1 MTIDL
6 IGKGT
11 WLDKV
16 TSLIISRERNLGRS
30 LDVIR
35 VESGI
40 GASGIPHLGSIG
52 DAVRAHGISLSLKS
66 MGYNS
71 VLIAYSDDMDGLRK
85 IPVGFPDWLTEY
97 IAKPV
102 SKIPDPY
109 GDCHNSYGSHISGLL
124 LEALD
129 SLGVDYEFR
138 SASDVYRKGMLSNQI
153 DLILSESSTLGP
165 KIAELVGQEKYK
177 ESLPYFPICESCG
190 RLYVAK
196 AEKYVKEDKKVL
208 YHCDR
213 TRLGNLDIVGCGHR
227 GETSILSGNGKLAWK
242 VEFAARWSALD
253 IRFEAYG
260 KDIMDSVRVNDWVSN
275 SILGYDHPL
284 HVKYEM
290 FLDKGGKKISKSA
303 GNVFTPQTW
312 LRYGTPESLLLLLF
326 KRISGT
332 RQVSVEDIPLLV
344 DEYDLYEDVYFGK
357 VRLENN
363 EKLAKMKGIYEYVN
377 HLKVPNVPEQHVP
390 YRIIAQQASLFSGID
405 RAEKIYERLVKYR
418 LVTRQSKRIMQKI
431 QLACNWADDFLVSD
445 EIFKLQLTHDEKIA
459 LSDLVKEL
467 ETYSGQD
474 PGADLQA
481 GMQNMIYT
489 IARKNNLDPR
499 KFFKLMYRI
508 LINSDSG
515 PKLGN
520 YIVDLG
526 IDRVRNIL
534 INYCS

>member
-16 TSLIISRERNLGRS
+16 ASLLLTRERNLGRS
-30 LDVIR
+30 LDLIR

-52 DAVRAHGISLSLKS
+52 DAVRAHGVSMSLKS

-71 VLIAYSDDMDGLRK
+71 KLIAYSDDMDGLRK
-85 IPVGFPDWLTEY
+85 IPAGLPEWLSEY
-97 IAKPV
+97 VAKPV
-102 SKIPDPY
+102 SNIPDPY
-109 GDCHNSYGSHISGLL
+109 GNCHDSYGSHMSGLL

-138 SASDVYRKGMLSNQI
+138 SASDIYRKG
-153 DLILSESSTLGP
+153 ILSDQIHSILSKNSTLGP

-177 ESLPYFPICESCG
+177 ESLPYFPLCESCG

-196 AEKYVKEDKKVL
+196 AEKYLKEEKKVS
-208 YHCDR
+208 YFCDR
-213 TRLGNLDIVGCGHR
+213 TRIGNMDLAGCGYR
-227 GETSILSGNGKLAWK
+227 GESSIGGGNGKLAWK

-275 SILGYDHPL
+275 SILGYAHPL

-290 FLDKGGKKISKSA
+290 FLDKVGKKISKSA

-332 RQVSVEDIPLLV
+332 RQVGVEDIPLLV
-344 DEYDLYEDVYFGK
+344 DEFDLYEDVFFGK
-357 VRLENN
+357 VRLDNN
-363 EKLAKMKGIYEYVN
+363 EKLAKLKGIYEYVN
-377 HLKVPNVPEQHVP
+377 QLNVPKGPAEHVP
-390 YRIIAQQASLFSGID
+390 YRIIAQQASLFLGNN
-405 RAEKIYERLVKYR
+405 RVKKIYGRLVKYR
-418 LVTRQSKRIMQKI
+418 LVTRESTKLMQKI
-431 QLACNWADDFLVSD
+431 QLACNWADDYLVSD
-445 EIFKLQLTHDEKIA
+445 EIFEVHLTNDEKIA
-459 LSDLVKEL
+459 ILDLVREL
-467 ETYSGQD
+467 ESYSGRD
-474 PGADLQA
+474 PSSELEEGI
-481 GMQNMIYT
+481 QNMIYNV
-489 IARKNNLDPR
+489 ARKNNLDAR

-526 IDRVRNIL
+526 IDRVKGIL
-534 INYCS
+534 VNYCS